1 MSKSTENPYLTAK
14 EEWLERYGSYIK
26 RAENWRL
33 FAFGCLLITAISMT
47 MNFVQATQS
56 KVVPYTVEV
65 DKHGQVLSVTR
76 ADEIGP
82 VPKRIIQ
89 AEVANLIV
97 NWRTVTADIGL
108 QKKMVK
114 RMSSFVTGAARGATK
129 SWYEKNN
136 PYQRG
141 QKVLVEV
148 DVKGIPL
155 PVSSESWRI
164 EWLETVRNHSGVAQ
178 SSTHYEA
185 TVKVRISPPETES
198 QILRNPLG
206 IYVTELSWAKL
217 LEQ

>member
-1 MSKSTENPYLTAK
+1 MPKNIDNPYISGR
-14 EEWLERYGSYIK
+14 EEWLERYGSYIEG
-26 RAENWRL
+26 RNQWRI
-33 FAFGCLLITAISMT
+33 FALCCLLVTAISMT
-47 MNFVQATQS
+47 MNFIQVTQS
-56 KVVPYTVEV
+56 KVIPYTVEV

-76 ADEIGP
+76 ADEVGA

-108 QKKMVK
+108 QKKMVQ
-114 RMSSFVTGAARGATK
+114 RMSSFVLGAAQGAAK
-129 SWYEKNN
+129 NWYESNN
-136 PYQRG
+136 PYERG

-148 DVKGIPL
+148 DIKGIPL
-155 PVSSESWRI
+155 PVSSESWRV
-164 EWLETVRNHSGVAQ
+164 EWLETVRNHSGVTI
-178 SSTHYEA
+178 SSTNYEA
-185 TVKVRISPPETES
+185 TVKVRLSPPTTES

>member
-114 RMSSFVTGAARGATK
+114 RMSSFVIAQPVVQPKVGTRKTTHISAARRFSLRLMLKGFPFRSAQKAGVSNGWKPCAITPVLPSPALITK
-129 SWYEKNN
+129 
-136 PYQRG
+136 R
-141 QKVLVEV
+141 L
-148 DVKGIPL
+148 
-155 PVSSESWRI
+155 
-164 EWLETVRNHSGVAQ
+164 
-178 SSTHYEA
+178 
-185 TVKVRISPPETES
+185 
-198 QILRNPLG
+198 
-206 IYVTELSWAKL
+206 
-217 LEQ
+217 